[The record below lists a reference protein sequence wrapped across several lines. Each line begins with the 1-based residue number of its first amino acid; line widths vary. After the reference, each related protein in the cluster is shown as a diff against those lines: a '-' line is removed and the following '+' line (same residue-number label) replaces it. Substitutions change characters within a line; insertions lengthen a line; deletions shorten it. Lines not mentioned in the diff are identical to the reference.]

1 LLVKA
6 HGLLDYESQHGATGQ
21 TGNAAGVKPSH
32 LLWCELHGKGM
43 R

>member
-21 TGNAAGVKPSH
+21 AGDTAGIKPIH
-32 LLWCELHGKGM
+32 LLWRELHGK
-43 R
+43 RV